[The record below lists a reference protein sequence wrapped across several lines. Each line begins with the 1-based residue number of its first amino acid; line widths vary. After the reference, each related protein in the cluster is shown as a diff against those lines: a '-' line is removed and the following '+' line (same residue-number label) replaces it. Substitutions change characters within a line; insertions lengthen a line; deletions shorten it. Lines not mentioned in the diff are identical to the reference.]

1 MLNLKKDINVIKRWH
16 VSRRKQVHT
25 VGAKLQE
32 GDSGTLKMNFV
43 RFIAELKFSNEITV

>member
-1 MLNLKKDINVIKRWH
+1 LNLRKDIKVVKNWH
-16 VSRRKQVHT
+16 VSRREQVHT

-43 RFIAELKFSNEITV
+43 RFIALLKFSHEITA